1 MTERKSGMTDAQM
14 EAILNEVFR
23 VIMSRHRERMEK
35 QDEPQQ
41 TSD

>member
-1 MTERKSGMTDAQM
+1 MTERRSGMTEAQM
-14 EAILNEVFR
+14 EEILNEVFR
-23 VIMSRHRERMEK
+23 VIMPKHRERMEK

>member
-1 MTERKSGMTDAQM
+1 MTERKSGMSATQM
-14 EAILNEVFR
+14 NAILNEVFR
-23 VIMSRHRERMEK
+23 VIMPKHRERMEK